1 MAKSKRSGKPGGRG
15 GATEEV
21 TPRTRKTP
29 GAGSDL
35 KDLDD
40 FIEKVLEEA
49 GEEFLDE
56 FRQIEGE

>member
-1 MAKSKRSGKPGGRG
+1 MAKSKQRRQPGGRG
-15 GATEEV
+15 GGTEEAS
-21 TPRTRKTP
+21 PRTRKSP
-29 GAGSDL
+29 PAGADL